1 MKVGIIGAG
10 FVGSTTA
17 YTLAIKGLVRDI
29 VLVDINTDKANAEA
43 MDVIHAAALNSDSNV
58 YCGDYEDLDGA
69 QIVIITVDSQKA
81 LTDSRLDLLE
91 SNTKIMREIVPKIIR
106 NAPNCIILAAT
117 NPVDVITKVILDI
130 SKFPSNRVIGSG
142 TVLDTARFR
151 AMLSDY
157 FNVSPHSIHA
167 YVMGEHGS
175 SSLVSWSTA
184 SIGGSSLDNYGT
196 DTGRPLVNEAKAK
209 MTQDVID
216 AGFKIYH
223 GKRAT
228 YYGIASSLVKIC
240 EAIIKDE
247 KRTLTVSSLHKNVE
261 GFHDVCLSLPT
272 IVSRRGAYGSVVP
285 DLNDEERKELR
296 RSAEVMD
303 KANREAEKILK
314 GKA

>member
-17 YTLAIKGLVRDI
+17 YTLAIKGLAREI

-43 MDVIHAAALNSDSNV
+43 LDVIHAAAMTSDSNV

-69 QIVIITVDSQKA
+69 NIVIITVDYQKA
-81 LTDSRLDLLE
+81 LSDNRLELLE
-91 SNTKIMREIVPKIIR
+91 SNTKIMCDIVPKIIR
-106 NAPNCIILAAT
+106 NTPNCIIVIAT
-117 NPVDVITKVILDI
+117 NPVDVITKVVLDI
-130 SKFPSNRVIGSG
+130 SKFPSTRVIGSG

-157 FNVSPHSIHA
+157 FNISPHSIHA

-184 SIGGSSLDNYGT
+184 AIGGSSIDNYAKETGVKLT
-196 DTGRPLVNEAKAK
+196 DELKQK
-209 MTQDVID
+209 MSQDVIE

-261 GFHDVCLSLPT
+261 GVKDVCLSLPSV
-272 IVSRRGAYGSVVP
+272 VSRRGVYGAVVP
-285 DLNDEERKELR
+285 NLSDKEREKLR
-296 RSAEVMD
+296 LSAEIMD
-303 KANREAEKILK
+303 KANQESQQILK
-314 GKA
+314 NK

>member
-17 YTLAIKGLVRDI
+17 YTLAIKGLAREI

-43 MDVIHAAALNSDSNV
+43 LDVIHAAAMTSDSNV

-69 QIVIITVDSQKA
+69 NIVIITVDCQKA
-81 LTDSRLDLLE
+81 LSDNRLELLE
-91 SNTKIMREIVPKIIR
+91 SNTKIMCDIVPKIIR
-106 NAPNCIILAAT
+106 NTPNCIILVAT
-117 NPVDVITKVILDI
+117 NPVDVITKVVLDI
-130 SKFPSNRVIGSG
+130 SKFPSQRVIGSG

-157 FNVSPHSIHA
+157 FNISPHSIHA

-184 SIGGSSLDNYGT
+184 AIGGSGIDLYAKETGVKLT
-196 DTGRPLVNEAKAK
+196 DELKQK
-209 MTQDVID
+209 MSQTLIQ

-261 GFHDVCLSLPT
+261 GVKDVCLSLPSV
-272 IVSRRGAYGSVVP
+272 VSRRGVYGAVVP
-285 DLNDEERKELR
+285 NLSDEEKEKLR
-296 RSAEVMD
+296 LSAEIMD
-303 KANREAEKILK
+303 KANQEAKQILK
-314 GKA
+314 NK

>member
-17 YTLAIKGLVRDI
+17 YTLAIKGLAREI

-43 MDVIHAAALNSDSNV
+43 LDVIHAAAMTSDSNV

-69 QIVIITVDSQKA
+69 NIVIITVDCQKA
-81 LTDSRLDLLE
+81 LSDNRLELLE
-91 SNTKIMREIVPKIIR
+91 SNTKIMCDIVPKIIR
-106 NAPNCIILAAT
+106 NTPNCIIVIAT
-117 NPVDVITKVILDI
+117 NPVDVITKVVLDI
-130 SKFPSNRVIGSG
+130 SKFPSTRVIGSG
-142 TVLDTARFR
+142 AVLDTARFR

-157 FNVSPHSIHA
+157 FNISPHSIHA

-184 SIGGSSLDNYGT
+184 AIGGSSIDNYAKETGIKLT
-196 DTGRPLVNEAKAK
+196 DELKQK
-209 MTQDVID
+209 MSQDVIE

-247 KRTLTVSSLHKNVE
+247 KRTLTVSSLHKNIE
-261 GFHDVCLSLPT
+261 GVKDVCLSLPSV
-272 IVSRRGAYGSVVP
+272 VSRRGVYGAVVP
-285 DLNDEERKELR
+285 NLSDKEREKLR
-296 RSAEVMD
+296 LSAEIMD
-303 KANREAEKILK
+303 KANQEAKQILK
-314 GKA
+314 NK

>member
-17 YTLAIKGLVRDI
+17 YTLAIKGLAREI

-43 MDVIHAAALNSDSNV
+43 LDVIHAAAMTSDSNV
-58 YCGDYEDLDGA
+58 YCGDYDDLDGA
-69 QIVIITVDSQKA
+69 NIVIITVDCQKA
-81 LTDSRLDLLE
+81 LSDNRLELLE
-91 SNTKIMREIVPKIIR
+91 SNTKIMCDIVPKIIR
-106 NAPNCIILAAT
+106 NAPNCIFLIAT
-117 NPVDVITKVILDI
+117 NPVDVITKVVLDI
-130 SKFPSNRVIGSG
+130 SKFPSNRVIGAG

-157 FNVSPHSIHA
+157 FNVSTHSIHA

-184 SIGGSSLDNYGT
+184 SIGGSTLDNYAQETGAKLT
-196 DTGRPLVNEAKAK
+196 DDFKAK
-209 MTQDVID
+209 MSKDVIE
-216 AGFKIYH
+216 AGFKIYY

-247 KRTLTVSSLHKNVE
+247 KRTLTVSSLHKDIE
-261 GFHDVCLSLPT
+261 GIKDVCLSLPT
-272 IVSRRGAYGSVVP
+272 IVSRRGAYGAVVP
-285 DLNDEERKELR
+285 NLSNAEREKLR
-296 RSAEVMD
+296 LSAEVMD
-303 KANREAEKILK
+303 KANHEAKQILK
-314 GKA
+314 NK

>member
-17 YTLAIKGLVRDI
+17 YTLAIKGLAREI

-43 MDVIHAAALNSDSNV
+43 LDVIHAAAMTSDSNV

-69 QIVIITVDSQKA
+69 NIVIITVDCQKA
-81 LTDSRLDLLE
+81 LSDNRLELLE
-91 SNTKIMREIVPKIIR
+91 SNTKIMCDIVPKIIR
-106 NAPNCIILAAT
+106 NTPNCIILVAT
-117 NPVDVITKVILDI
+117 NPVDVITKVVLDI
-130 SKFPSNRVIGSG
+130 SKFPSQRVIGSG

-157 FNVSPHSIHA
+157 FNISPHSIHA

-175 SSLVSWSTA
+175 SSLVSWSTT
-184 SIGGSSLDNYGT
+184 SIGGSDIDNYAKETGVKLT
-196 DTGRPLVNEAKAK
+196 DEFKQK
-209 MTQDVID
+209 ISQDVIE

-247 KRTLTVSSLHKNVE
+247 KRTLTVSSLHKDIE
-261 GFHDVCLSLPT
+261 GVKDVCLSLPT
-272 IVSRRGAYGSVVP
+272 IVSRRGAYGAVVP
-285 DLNDEERKELR
+285 NLSDREREKLR
-296 RSAEVMD
+296 LSAEIMD
-303 KANREAEKILK
+303 KANQEAKQILK
-314 GKA
+314 NK

>member
-1 MKVGIIGAG
+1 MA
-10 FVGSTTA
+10 
-17 YTLAIKGLVRDI
+17 
-29 VLVDINTDKANAEA
+29 
-43 MDVIHAAALNSDSNV
+43 
-58 YCGDYEDLDGA
+58 
-69 QIVIITVDSQKA
+69 
-81 LTDSRLDLLE
+81 
-91 SNTKIMREIVPKIIR
+91 
-106 NAPNCIILAAT
+106 
-117 NPVDVITKVILDI
+117 
-130 SKFPSNRVIGSG
+130 
-142 TVLDTARFR
+142 
-151 AMLSDY
+151 
-157 FNVSPHSIHA
+157 
-167 YVMGEHGS
+167 
-175 SSLVSWSTA
+175 
-184 SIGGSSLDNYGT
+184 
-196 DTGRPLVNEAKAK
+196 
-209 MTQDVID
+209 QDVID

-247 KRTLTVSSLHKNVE
+247 KVSSLHKNVE

>member
-17 YTLAIKGLVRDI
+17 YTLAIKGLAREI

-43 MDVIHAAALNSDSNV
+43 LDVIHAAAMTSDSNV
-58 YCGDYEDLDGA
+58 YCGNYEDLNGA
-69 QIVIITVDSQKA
+69 NIVIITVDCQKA
-81 LTDSRLDLLE
+81 LSDNRLELLE
-91 SNTKIMREIVPKIIR
+91 SNTKIMCDIVPKIVR
-106 NAPNCIILAAT
+106 NTPNCIIVIAT
-117 NPVDVITKVILDI
+117 NPVDVITKVVLDI
-130 SKFPSNRVIGSG
+130 SKFPSTRVIGSG

-157 FNVSPHSIHA
+157 FNISPHSIHA

-184 SIGGSSLDNYGT
+184 AIGGSSIDNYAKETGVKLT
-196 DTGRPLVNEAKAK
+196 DELKQK
-209 MTQDVID
+209 MSQDVIE

-247 KRTLTVSSLHKNVE
+247 KRTLTVSSLHKNIE
-261 GFHDVCLSLPT
+261 GVKDVCLSLPSV
-272 IVSRRGAYGSVVP
+272 VSRRGVYGAVVP
-285 DLNDEERKELR
+285 NLSDKEKEKLR
-296 RSAEVMD
+296 LSAEIMD
-303 KANREAEKILK
+303 KANQEVKQILK
-314 GKA
+314 NK

>member
-43 MDVIHAAALNSDSNV
+43 LDVIHAATMNSDSNV
-58 YCGDYEDLDGA
+58 YCGDYEDLDEA
-69 QIVIITVDSQKA
+69 KIVIITVDSQKS
-81 LTDSRLDLLE
+81 LTDSRLELLE

-106 NAPNCIILAAT
+106 NTPNCIIVVAT
-117 NPVDVITKVILDI
+117 NPVDIITKVVLDI
-130 SKFPSNRVIGSG
+130 SKFPSNRVIGAG
-142 TVLDTARFR
+142 TLLDTARFR
-151 AMLSDY
+151 ALLSDY
-157 FNVSPHSIHA
+157 FNVSPQSIHA

-175 SSLVSWSTA
+175 SALVSWSTA
-184 SIGGSSLDNYGT
+184 TIGGSSLENYGIK
-196 DTGRPLVNEAKAK
+196 TGRPLLNEVKAK
-209 MTQDVID
+209 MSQDVID
-216 AGFKIYH
+216 AAFKIYH

-247 KRTLTVSSLHKNVE
+247 KRDLTVSTLHKE
-261 GFHDVCLSLPT
+261 IAGFHDICLSLPT

-285 DLNDEERKELR
+285 DLNGQEMKELC

-303 KANREAEKILK
+303 KAAKEAEKILK
-314 GKA
+314 Q

>member
-1 MKVGIIGAG
+1 MKIGIIGAG

-17 YTLAIKGLVRDI
+17 YTLAIKGLAREI
-29 VLVDINTDKANAEA
+29 VLVDLNTDKANAEA

-58 YCGDYEDLDGA
+58 YCGDYENLKNAD
-69 QIVIITVDSQKA
+69 IVVITVDGQQT
-81 LTDSRLDLLE
+81 LTDSRLALLD
-91 SNTKIMREIVPKIIR
+91 SNTKIMQQIIPPIVKH
-106 NAPNCIILAAT
+106 APNCIILIAT
-117 NPVDVITKVILDI
+117 NPVDIITKVVLDL
-130 SKFPSNRVIGSG
+130 SKFPPNRVIGSG

-151 AMLSDY
+151 SILSEY

-184 SIGGSSLDNYGT
+184 SIGGSDLEHYALKN
-196 DTGRPLVNEAKAK
+196 GRPLNGELKAK
-209 MTQDVID
+209 IAQDVID

-228 YYGIASSLVKIC
+228 YYGIASALVKIC

-247 KRTLTVSSLHKNVE
+247 KRDLTVSTLHTDIE
-261 GFHDVCLSLPT
+261 GVPDVCLSLPT

-285 DLNDEERKELR
+285 DLDGKELAALKH
-296 RSAEVMD
+296 SAEVLAAAGGAATA
-303 KANREAEKILK
+303 KS
-314 GKA
+314 

>member
-17 YTLAIKGLVRDI
+17 YTLAIKGLARDI
-29 VLVDINTDKANAEA
+29 VLIDINADKANAEA

-58 YCGDYEDLDGA
+58 YCGDYEELKDAD
-69 QIVIITVDSQKA
+69 IVIITVDGQKA
-81 LTDSRLDLLE
+81 LTDSRLALLD
-91 SNTKIMREIVPKIIR
+91 SNAKIMRQIVPQIVK
-106 NAPNCIILAAT
+106 NAPECIILIAT
-117 NPVDVITKVILDI
+117 NPVDVMTKVVLEL
-130 SKFPSNRVIGSG
+130 SKFPPNRVIGSG

-151 AMLSDY
+151 SILSEY
-157 FNVSPHSIHA
+157 FNVSPHSIHS

-184 SIGGSSLDNYGT
+184 SIGGSDIEHYALK
-196 DTGRPLVNEAKAK
+196 TGRPLNGELKAK
-209 MTQDVID
+209 IAQDVID

-228 YYGIASSLVKIC
+228 YYGIASALVKIC

-247 KRTLTVSSLHKNVE
+247 KRDLTVSTLHSDIE
-261 GFHDVCLSLPT
+261 GVKDVCLSLPT

-285 DLNDEERKELR
+285 DLDDAELAALKH
-296 RSAEVMD
+296 SAEIMD
-303 KANREAEKILK
+303 KADKEARKQF
-314 GKA
+314 

>member
-1 MKVGIIGAG
+1 
-10 FVGSTTA
+10 
-17 YTLAIKGLVRDI
+17 
-29 VLVDINTDKANAEA
+29 
-43 MDVIHAAALNSDSNV
+43 
-58 YCGDYEDLDGA
+58 
-69 QIVIITVDSQKA
+69 
-81 LTDSRLDLLE
+81 
-91 SNTKIMREIVPKIIR
+91 MREIVPKIIR

-209 MTQDVID
+209 MAQDVID